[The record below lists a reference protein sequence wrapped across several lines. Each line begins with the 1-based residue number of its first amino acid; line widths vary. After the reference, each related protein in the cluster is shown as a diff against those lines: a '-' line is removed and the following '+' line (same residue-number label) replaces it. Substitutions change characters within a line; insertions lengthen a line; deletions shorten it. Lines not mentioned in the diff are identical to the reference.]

1 MNDSLSLR
9 RVGIFTVT
17 GLICIIT
24 TFCEGIHHLIRL
36 NSNNTTDGDTELA
49 VSIVIT
55 GGKPP
60 PSQSDESL
68 KNPINC
74 FIQTETAEQYVY
86 DNGAKDILYSLKF
99 IFNDVF

>member
-1 MNDSLSLR
+1 M
-9 RVGIFTVT
+9 GIFTVT

-60 PSQSDESL
+60 PSQSDRSL

-86 DNGAKDILYSLKF
+86 DNGAKDILYPLKPLPANMKSKVY
-99 IFNDVF
+99 I